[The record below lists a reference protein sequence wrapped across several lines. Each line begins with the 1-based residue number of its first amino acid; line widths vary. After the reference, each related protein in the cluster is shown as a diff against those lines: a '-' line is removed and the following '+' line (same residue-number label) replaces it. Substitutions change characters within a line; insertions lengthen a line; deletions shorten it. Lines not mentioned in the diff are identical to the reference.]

1 MTTSIQRYTD
11 SELKLLESWKERA
24 GGWRWLHYNAM
35 NNYKNINSRYVY
47 SSIVLST
54 LAGAGG
60 FSTAGTSDS
69 LKTTMGKVQFYM
81 GYVIG
86 ATNVVIGLINSFM
99 RFGKAAEK
107 TELHA
112 SAAMQYAMLYRLIET
127 ELNLSDDHKRNDL
140 VVTVR
145 QEMDRLLSQSPS
157 IPQKIVDE
165 FNRTFPDM
173 VNKPDVCNGLGGHA
187 LPPLPKSL
195 PSELIAR
202 FMTPPATPKRGFSLD
217 DVSTTTTTTKYRPS
231 NLAEEPTSKIYSVH
245 LGTV

>member
-1 MTTSIQRYTD
+1 MKYSQ
-11 SELKLLESWKERA
+11 SELALLDSWKERA

-35 NNYKNINSRYVY
+35 HHYKTINSRFVY

-60 FSTAGTSDS
+60 FSTAGSLDS
-69 LKTTMGKVQFYM
+69 QKTVMGKVQFYM
-81 GYVIG
+81 GYIIG
-86 ATNVVIGLINSFM
+86 ATNVIIGLINSFQ

-112 SAAMQYAMLYRLIET
+112 SAAMQYSMLYRMIET
-127 ELNLSDDHKRNDL
+127 ELNLSDEHKKNDL

-157 IPQKIVDE
+157 IPQKIIDN
-165 FNRTFPDM
+165 FNMAFPDLQ
-173 VNKPDVCNGLGGHA
+173 NKPDICNGLSA
-187 LPPLPKSL
+187 PIKSL
-195 PSELIAR
+195 PSEIITR
-202 FMTPPATPKRGFSLD
+202 FMGVASAAGSPRKTSSI
-217 DVSTTTTTTKYRPS
+217 ST
-231 NLAEEPTSKIYSVH
+231 EEPPSRIYSVH

>member
-1 MTTSIQRYTD
+1 MTTQRYSD
-11 SELKLLESWKERA
+11 NELKLLESWKERA

-35 NNYKNINSRYVY
+35 QHYKNINARFVY

-60 FSTAGTSDS
+60 FSTAGSES
-69 LKTTMGKVQFYM
+69 NMRTTMGQIQFYM

-86 ATNVVIGLINSFM
+86 ATNVIIGLINSFQ

-112 SAAMQYAMLYRLIET
+112 SAAMQYSMLYRLIET
-127 ELNLSDDHKRNDL
+127 ELNLSDDHRRNDL

-145 QEMDRLLSQSPS
+145 QEMDRLLSQSPA
-157 IPQKIVDE
+157 IPQIIIDK
-165 FNRTFPDM
+165 FNETFPEM
-173 VNKPDVCNGLGGHA
+173 ENKPDVCNGLSGYHA
-187 LPPLPKSL
+187 KPDSMLL
-195 PSELIAR
+195 PSQLLAKLSLSPSEAN
-202 FMTPPATPKRGFSLD
+202 TPKYGRRKGSSID
-217 DVSTTTTTTKYRPS
+217 
-231 NLAEEPTSKIYSVH
+231 EESTSKIYSVH

>member
-1 MTTSIQRYTD
+1 MEYSKT
-11 SELKLLESWKERA
+11 ELELLASWKERA
-24 GGWRWLHYNAM
+24 GGWRWLHYTAM
-35 NNYKNINSRYVY
+35 HHYKEINSRFVY

-60 FSTAGTSDS
+60 FSTAGTESNMR
-69 LKTTMGKVQFYM
+69 TTMGKIQFYM

-86 ATNVVIGLINSFM
+86 ATNVIIGLINSFQ

-112 SAAMQYAMLYRLIET
+112 SAAMQYSMLYRLIET
-127 ELNLSDDHKRNDL
+127 ELNLSAEHRRNDL

-157 IPQKIVDE
+157 IPQVIIDR
-165 FNRTFPDM
+165 FNKTFPDM
-173 VNKPDVCNGLGGHA
+173 INKPDVCNGLSGYHMKHDRS
-187 LPPLPKSL
+187 LL
-195 PSELIAR
+195 PSQLLAK
-202 FMTPPATPKRGFSLD
+202 MTGSEPATPKYGRKKGSSID
-217 DVSTTTTTTKYRPS
+217 
-231 NLAEEPTSKIYSVH
+231 EEQPSKIYSVH

>member
-1 MTTSIQRYTD
+1 MTYTE
-11 SELKLLESWKERA
+11 SEKELLMSWKEKA
-24 GGWRWLHYNAM
+24 GGWRWLHYHSM
-35 NNYKNINSRYVY
+35 HHYKTINSRFVY

-60 FSTAGTSDS
+60 FSTAGSIDNQ
-69 LKTTMGKVQFYM
+69 KTVMGKVQFYM

-86 ATNVVIGLINSFM
+86 ATNVIIGLINSFQ

-127 ELNLSDDHKRNDL
+127 ELNLSEHHQRDEL
-140 VVTVR
+140 VMTVR

-165 FNRTFPDM
+165 FNEKFPDTQH
-173 VNKPDVCNGLGGHA
+173 KPDVCNGLGGM
-187 LPPLPKSL
+187 KSL
-195 PSELIAR
+195 PSDMLEKILD
-202 FMTPPATPKRGFSLD
+202 TPK
-217 DVSTTTTTTKYRPS
+217 KYAS
-231 NLAEEPTSKIYSVH
+231 KVINAYFEPTARISLVPRDKV
-245 LGTV
+245 

>member
-1 MTTSIQRYTD
+1 MAPSY
-11 SELKLLESWKERA
+11 SANELKLLDSWKERA

-35 NNYKNINSRYVY
+35 HHYKNINSRYVY

-69 LKTTMGKVQFYM
+69 QKTVMGKIQFYM
-81 GYVIG
+81 GYIIG
-86 ATNVVIGLINSFM
+86 ATNVIIGLINSFQ

-112 SAAMQYAMLYRLIET
+112 SAAMQYSMLYRMIET
-127 ELNLSDDHKRNDL
+127 ELNLSDEHRRNDL
-140 VVTVR
+140 VMTVR

-157 IPQKIVDE
+157 IPQKIIDD
-165 FNRTFPDM
+165 FNQTFPDIQ
-173 VNKPDVCNGLGGHA
+173 NKPDICNGLGGF
-187 LPPLPKSL
+187 PTPVQKSL
-195 PSELIAR
+195 PSEIITKFINTNTPR
-202 FMTPPATPKRGFSLD
+202 YTMTPKKTSF
-217 DVSTTTTTTKYRPS
+217 
-231 NLAEEPTSKIYSVH
+231 EEPSSRIYSVH